1 MHFVFSTIWV
11 YVTCVFAAALWSVRA
26 ASWSQ

>member
-26 ASWSQ
+26 AFWS